1 MVRLPAPFN
10 ARLHD
15 IKEAFERDD
24 LAPLAA
30 YLRDTPDPEVQQWMA
45 DRVDPSLTDG
55 HKLVAKGP
63 SHRPRGGKA
72 FDRMMAV
79 AEALHRLMN
88 NPADQRTEEV
98 KVLQVSDPYPNYP
111 WTMQSNLD
119 PALKA
124 KIRAAFID
132 IKDTAILKPLKA
144 EGFAPATDRDY
155 DVIRDLGTILN
166 LDLSKF

>member
-10 ARLHD
+10 ARLYN
-15 IKEAFERDD
+15 IQEAFERGD
-24 LAPLAA
+24 LDPLAA
-30 YLRDTPDPEVQQWMA
+30 YLRGIPDPVVQWLA

-79 AEALHRLMN
+79 AEALHQLMN

-98 KVLQVSDPYPNYP
+98 KVLQVAAEFRCSESKVRKDYRN
-111 WTMQSNLD
+111 WK
-119 PALKA
+119 KA
-124 KIRAAFID
+124 R
-132 IKDTAILKPLKA
+132 
-144 EGFAPATDRDY
+144 E
-155 DVIRDLGTILN
+155 V
-166 LDLSKF
+166 